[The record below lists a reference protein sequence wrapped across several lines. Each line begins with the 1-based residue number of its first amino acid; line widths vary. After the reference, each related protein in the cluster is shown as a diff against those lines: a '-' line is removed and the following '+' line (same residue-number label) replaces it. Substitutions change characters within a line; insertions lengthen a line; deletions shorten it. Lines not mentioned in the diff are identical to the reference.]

1 MAGDTD
7 ISPGL
12 LLYPS
17 LLGRTG
23 STTETLARVEVVAN
37 WTELLRCGRVAGG
50 GRVRP
55 GHRAD
60 RPKPAQ
66 VA

>member
-1 MAGDTD
+1 MAGDTV

-37 WTELLRCGRVAGG
+37 LDPSEVAAA
-50 GRVRP
+50 R
-55 GHRAD
+55 
-60 RPKPAQ
+60 
-66 VA
+66 